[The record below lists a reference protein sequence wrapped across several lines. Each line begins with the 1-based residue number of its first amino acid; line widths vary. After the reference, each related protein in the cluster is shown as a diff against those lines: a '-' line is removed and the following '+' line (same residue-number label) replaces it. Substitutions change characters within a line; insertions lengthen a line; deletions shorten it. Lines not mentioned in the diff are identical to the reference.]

1 MDISSKSQE
10 VITMTESR
18 KKYLEFLKQQVQEL
32 CNDKGCYEVHW
43 DYRDEISPNDF
54 HQVYEQC
61 QRIQSSNYKEYLL
74 DLLYEMNSDYDSSLH
89 NMIENKIILSNNINL
104 IREFLDSDFWE
115 DMALAGYNGIEV
127 DLDAILRQSKIRI
140 NLMFATEQE
149 KNQDMGS
156 IIHAFGND
164 YRLPFAN
171 WSVSEKDYDNALTYL
186 IHQQGYTVKEM
197 LICLLKDDYDK
208 HDALIASIFHEIA
221 NNSAE
226 AMSEL
231 TALVSLSGN
240 DIIRFFTVLLKGEGY
255 FAFGPD
261 AVIGLFNEWNGSGSM
276 FEIELEKTFVVPI
289 SMIREIQVEGVNP
302 LYTYTVDSVYD
313 LIDSCWKNDLKYTGK
328 PPELLQEDIS
338 QTISGINALIEH
350 GEV

>member
-149 KNQDMGS
+149 KNQEK
-156 IIHAFGND
+156 
-164 YRLPFAN
+164 AN
-171 WSVSEKDYDNALTYL
+171 TIAQNV
-186 IHQQGYTVKEM
+186 VKM
-197 LICLLKDDYDK
+197 
-208 HDALIASIFHEIA
+208 
-221 NNSAE
+221 
-226 AMSEL
+226 
-231 TALVSLSGN
+231 
-240 DIIRFFTVLLKGEGY
+240 
-255 FAFGPD
+255 
-261 AVIGLFNEWNGSGSM
+261 
-276 FEIELEKTFVVPI
+276 
-289 SMIREIQVEGVNP
+289 
-302 LYTYTVDSVYD
+302 
-313 LIDSCWKNDLKYTGK
+313 
-328 PPELLQEDIS
+328 
-338 QTISGINALIEH
+338 
-350 GEV
+350 